1 MTSNRRRA
9 NLNNLKRRSGLGN
22 DNFQRAL
29 DNVDMITLNRL
40 GNLEPTRLVAINK
53 KLYNSHAL
61 VNSIQRNHT
70 SGKQASVIHTR
81 RPYTA
86 NQIAEISRRARATGH
101 RRPQIHSIAV
111 TGALPMRPDRYRE
124 RMREIRR
131 AYTSFQ
137 RAIAALPISTNQ
149 SSKMS
154 PRVHRL
160 VVSIHRL
167 LGPYI
172 DLKPPVFGIVLPLII
187 ESSVEQ
193 RLRDICE
200 MTELIQYMTPSN
212 NANNFT
218 LPPMPRDVIE
228 GIEWMIQRAIKLIPS
243 WNKAV
248 SRYITE
254 SRVYQPRVLKF
265 ALRQGLGPNKHPDI
279 FVSLVERYVT
289 NTVHPQYR
297 PNHKLYLQGLGLLMR
312 HGFDLTKP
320 FGKGTEFKKAT
331 INTAA
336 SHLVF
341 SMVGGVEDEIMY
353 SPVKNKPIKQG
364 IRTILMSNN
373 FQDLIAVL
381 RKNNTKR
388 RPKKPP
394 GIRPLAT
401 GISLTEYLIR
411 AIDLMPSNGTMER
424 FANEILFGPRTPTY
438 LPKTVKHI
446 NYAFAYLL

>member
-9 NLNNLKRRSGLGN
+9 NLNNLKRRSGLGD

-29 DNVDMITLNRL
+29 DNVNMITLNRL
-40 GNLEPTRLVAINK
+40 GNLDPRRLVAINK

-61 VNSIQRNHT
+61 VNMIQRNHT

-111 TGALPMRPDRYRE
+111 TGALPMGPDRYRA
-124 RMREIRR
+124 RMRELRR

-137 RAIAALPISTNQ
+137 RTIAALPVSMNINQ
-149 SSKMS
+149 PRHQPKLS
-154 PRVHRL
+154 PRVRRL
-160 VVSIHRL
+160 VASIYRL
-167 LGPYI
+167 VGPGYTS
-172 DLKPPVFGIVLPLII
+172 PLII
-187 ESSVEQ
+187 EGALEA
-193 RLRDICE
+193 RLGEITD
-200 MTELIQYMTPSN
+200 MKELIQFLTPSPSN
-212 NANNFT
+212 NTNNFT

-228 GIEWMIQRAIKLIPS
+228 DIVWMIQRAIKMIPS
-243 WNKAV
+243 WSEAV
-248 SRYITE
+248 SRYITR

-265 ALRQGLGPNKHPDI
+265 AVRQGLRPNKHPEI
-279 FVSLVERYVT
+279 FVHLVEQYVRSTIHARYKK
-289 NTVHPQYR
+289 YR
-297 PNHKLYLQGLGLLMR
+297 KLYLQGLGLLMR
-312 HGFDLTKP
+312 NGFDLTKP

-331 INTAA
+331 VNTAA
-336 SHLVF
+336 SHLVL

-353 SPVKNKPIKQG
+353 SPVKNKPIKEG
-364 IRTILMSNN
+364 IRTILMSKD

-388 RPKKPP
+388 RPKKSP

-401 GISLTEYLIR
+401 GVSLTEYLIR
-411 AIDLMPSNGTMER
+411 VIDLMPSNGTMER
-424 FANEILFGPRTPTY
+424 FANEILHGPRTRAY
-438 LPKTVKHI
+438 LPKAVKHI
-446 NYAFAYLL
+446 NYAFKYLL

>member
-1 MTSNRRRA
+1 M
-9 NLNNLKRRSGLGN
+9 NNLKRRSGLGN

-40 GNLEPTRLVAINK
+40 GNLDPRRLVAINK

-61 VNSIQRNHT
+61 VNMIQRKHT

-101 RRPQIHSIAV
+101 RRPQIHSISV

-131 AYTSFQ
+131 AYTSFR
-137 RAIAALPISTNQ
+137 RAIAALPISTNR

-154 PRVHRL
+154 PRVRRL

-167 LGPYI
+167 LGPYV

-187 ESSVEQ
+187 ESSVEE
-193 RLRDICE
+193 RLRDICD

-212 NANNFT
+212 TANNFT

-228 GIEWMIQRAIKLIPS
+228 GIEWMIQRAIKMIPS
-243 WNKAV
+243 WSNAM
-248 SRYITE
+248 SQYITE

-265 ALRQGLGPNKHPDI
+265 ALRQGLRPNKHPEI
-279 FVSLVERYVT
+279 FVHLVEQYVT
-289 NTVHPQYR
+289 STVHARYKTYR
-297 PNHKLYLQGLGLLMR
+297 KLYLQGLGLLMR
-312 HGFDLTKP
+312 NGFDLTKQ
-320 FGKGTEFKKAT
+320 FGKGTEFKKST

-336 SHLVF
+336 SHLVL

-353 SPVKNKPIKQG
+353 SPVKNKPIKEG
-364 IRTILMSNN
+364 IRTILMSKD

-394 GIRPLAT
+394 GIRPIAT

-446 NYAFAYLL
+446 NYAFTYLL